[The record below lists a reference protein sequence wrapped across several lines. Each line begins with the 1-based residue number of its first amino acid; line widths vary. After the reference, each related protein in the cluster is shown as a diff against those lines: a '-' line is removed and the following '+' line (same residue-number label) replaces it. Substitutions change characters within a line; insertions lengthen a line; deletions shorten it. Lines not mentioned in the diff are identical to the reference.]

1 MDAFQDRV
9 SNVQKAAEIHIETVQ
24 TFIME
29 VNPVLRMKS
38 IFVSLAASAV
48 LFGSLAAA
56 QQTATTQPPQI
67 TEFQKL
73 EDQWSDAVAKR
84 DQYGLELLMSPI
96 LVNISSTGEVTTRNQ
111 QIAQLFEKS
120 GPQPLSMEQRVVNV
134 RTFEDM
140 ALVDGTYIIKWKI
153 DGQIREERGIFTH
166 VYQHVRN
173 NWVCVHAQRTAV
185 VEKGGEQKTK
195 SASKKTNAE
204 LPFHIPLIYAG
215 KQSTQPPPA
224 PGSDPAPQ

>member
-1 MDAFQDRV
+1 MFATEVCIKRHGLFP
-9 SNVQKAAEIHIETVQ
+9 AAPTLYHGRE
-24 TFIME
+24 
-29 VNPVLRMKS
+29 PALRMKS

-120 GPQPLSMEQRVVNV
+120 GPQPVSMEQRVINV

-195 SASKKTNAE
+195 SASKKSNAE

>member
-1 MDAFQDRV
+1 MDVRNRSVHKEARAV
-9 SNVQKAAEIHIETVQ
+9 SRRSDPISWKRTRIAYEIH
-24 TFIME
+24 FCLSRRLGGA
-29 VNPVLRMKS
+29 LRQS
-38 IFVSLAASAV
+38 CGCPADSNHAA
-48 LFGSLAAA
+48 
-56 QQTATTQPPQI
+56 TQI

-120 GPQPLSMEQRVVNV
+120 GPQPVSMEQRVVNV

-173 NWVCVHAQRTAV
+173 NWICVHAQRTAV

>member
-1 MDAFQDRV
+1 
-9 SNVQKAAEIHIETVQ
+9 
-24 TFIME
+24 
-29 VNPVLRMKS
+29 MKS
-38 IFVSLAASAV
+38 ILVSLAASAV

-67 TEFQKL
+67 TQFQKL

-96 LVNISSTGEVTTRNQ
+96 LVNISSAGEVTTRNQ

-120 GPQPLSMEQRVVNV
+120 GPQPVSMEQRVVNV

-153 DGQIREERGIFTH
+153 DGQLREERGIFTH

-185 VEKGGEQKTK
+185 VEKGADQKTK

-204 LPFHIPLIYAG
+204 LPFHIPLVYQG

>member
-1 MDAFQDRV
+1 
-9 SNVQKAAEIHIETVQ
+9 
-24 TFIME
+24 ME
-29 VNPVLRMKS
+29 ENPVLRMKS
-38 IFVSLAASAV
+38 KFVSLTA
-48 LFGSLAAA
+48 LAAIFTGLAVA
-56 QQTATTQPPQI
+56 QQSGSPQPTQPPEI
-67 TEFQKL
+67 TPFQKL

-96 LVNISSTGEVTTRNQ
+96 LVNISATGEVTTRNQ
-111 QIAQLFEKS
+111 QIAQLFDKS
-120 GPQPLSMEQRVVNV
+120 GPQTVSMEQRVVNV

-173 NWVCVHAQRTAV
+173 NWICVHAQRTAV

>member
-1 MDAFQDRV
+1 
-9 SNVQKAAEIHIETVQ
+9 
-24 TFIME
+24 
-29 VNPVLRMKS
+29 MKS

-48 LFGSLAAA
+48 LLGSLAAA

-67 TEFQKL
+67 TQFQKL

-96 LVNISSTGEVTTRNQ
+96 LVDISATGEVTTRNQ
-111 QIAQLFEKS
+111 QIAQLFEKG
-120 GPQPLSMEQRVVNV
+120 GPQLVSMEQRVVNV
-134 RTFEDM
+134 RTLEDM
-140 ALVDGTYIIKWKI
+140 ALVDGTYVIKWKI

-195 SASKKTNAE
+195 TASKKSNAE
-204 LPFHIPLIYAG
+204 LPFHIPLIYKG
-215 KQSTQPPPA
+215 KESTQTPPA
-224 PGSDPAPQ
+224 AGSDPAPQ

>member
-29 VNPVLRMKS
+29 VNPVLRMKY

-111 QIAQLFEKS
+111 QIAQLFEKG

-153 DGQIREERGIFTH
+153 NGQIREERGIFTH

>member
-1 MDAFQDRV
+1 
-9 SNVQKAAEIHIETVQ
+9 
-24 TFIME
+24 
-29 VNPVLRMKS
+29 MKS

-56 QQTATTQPPQI
+56 QQTATTQPLQV

-120 GPQPLSMEQRVVNV
+120 GPQPVSMEQRVINV

-195 SASKKTNAE
+195 SASKKSNAE